1 LETAPLSVGG
11 GEVSV
16 FEAVPGTSVD
26 DGGVSGVVSGSDV
39 EVVEAATVETD
50 VGVFSDGAVSRF

>member
-1 LETAPLSVGG
+1 MGG

-16 FEAVPGTSVD
+16 FEVVPGTSVD

-39 EVVEAATVETD
+39 EVVEAAA
-50 VGVFSDGAVSRF
+50 VGTGVVGDGAVSRF